1 MHEQE
6 AVPYVVL
13 GVAIYGFDHLL
24 RIVRTRISTARI
36 RSLPDLGMTRVEIR
50 TIRTGWRAGQHVRVR
65 FLTKELGFYG
75 WSIAHPFTIANASDS
90 EEGRGLVLLCKK
102 TGRWTNRLYDAAD
115 KCDFYGTEDGLGH
128 YRDMKVIVEGPYG
141 MDFELH

>member
-1 MHEQE
+1 M
-6 AVPYVVL
+6 L
-13 GVAIYGFDHLL
+13 F
-24 RIVRTRISTARI
+24 
-36 RSLPDLGMTRVEIR
+36 RS
-50 TIRTGWRAGQHVRVR
+50 
-65 FLTKELGFYG
+65 
-75 WSIAHPFTIANASDS
+75 PFTIANASDS

-141 MDFELH
+141 MSPELH